1 MDRPRIRHIAINVED
16 RGKAAEYY
24 KNVFK
29 LEEKER
35 GPNGTSYLSDRFI
48 CGAPITAPGLPWG
61 IHHFGFVVTSVKAIE
76 EFVGTTANANVY
88 GAIAESWIKD
98 PEGNRVDISEHGW
111 PV

>member
-16 RGKAAEYY
+16 REKAAQYY
-24 KNVFK
+24 KDVFK

-35 GPNGTSYLSDRFI
+35 GPNGTIYLSDGFVDVALI
-48 CGAPITAPGLPWG
+48 KTPDLPWG
-61 IHHFGFVVTSVKAIE
+61 IHHFGFVVTGVNAIE